1 MESLLQMTLL
11 PVVASAGP
19 MVYGCMYCAR
29 SYHDTLATLEF
40 AGLHSYLFLMT
51 CPFSIIY
58 SLRFENIWQQVFRNG
73 GTTSFNLV
81 C

>member
-11 PVVASAGP
+11 PAVASAGP

-58 SLRFENIWQQVFRNG
+58 SLRFEIFGNRYFETEG
-73 GTTSFNLV
+73 LLHST
-81 C
+81 